1 MERWIAGGVLAE
13 NSRLPTTREL
23 AAALG
28 INRGTVQA
36 AYRRLQENGLV
47 DGRVGSGTVVR
58 ARAESGTPFCLE
70 DLVSRRVAGL
80 REETGIVVT
89 APLVADFSRLAPDE
103 RFFPL
108 EEFTRTLSYAW
119 SRRRDL
125 WQYAP
130 PLGLEELR
138 AELLGRH
145 RRNRHPEM
153 TDAARA
159 VQVRQRNGGRHFSHG
174 GLLFRK
180 GRAVPDLVQ
189 DRQPCGKDHGD
200 NDNCFFHMLQCLLRQ
215 L

>member
-1 MERWIAGGVLAE
+1 MAGQLDLTQISLSRSGGAPLSDQVYEAIERWIAGGVLAG
-13 NSRLPTTREL
+13 NTRLPTTREL

-28 INRGTVQA
+28 INRGTVQT

-58 ARAESGTPFCLE
+58 AQAEAAAAPFRLE

-80 REETGIVVT
+80 REETGIAVT

-119 SRRRDL
+119 SRRREL

-138 AELLGRH
+138 VEVSRRLAEIGITRSADEIL
-145 RRNRHPEM
+145 
-153 TDAARA
+153 
-159 VQVRQRNGGRHFSHG
+159 
-174 GLLFRK
+174 
-180 GRAVPDLVQ
+180 
-189 DRQPCGKDHGD
+189 
-200 NDNCFFHMLQCLLRQ
+200 
-215 L
+215 